1 MPELT
6 FIAVHP
12 GAPPAEVLEL
22 LHEYRAWL
30 CAEAARAAMPGD
42 WHAGLP
48 AAVDDVLAGMVRGGP
63 QAGAFYL
70 LKADGGPAA
79 IGAWR
84 ALGDGVAEIKR
95 LYVRPAWRRSGLG
108 RRMLGHLLAE
118 LRHQTVCLDTAAFME
133 PARRLYLDHG
143 FVEGPPYPGTEVP
156 PALHRQWHFM
166 RREPRE

>member
-1 MPELT
+1 MPEPT
-6 FIAVHP
+6 FIAVQP
-12 GAPPAEVLEL
+12 WAPPAEVLEL

-30 CAEAARAAMPGD
+30 CAEATRAAMPGD
-42 WHAGLP
+42 WHAGRQG
-48 AAVDDVLAGMVRGGP
+48 AVDEVLAGMGRGGA

-79 IGAWR
+79 MGAWR

-108 RRMLGHLLAE
+108 RRMLGQLLAE
-118 LRHQTVCLDTAAFME
+118 LRHHAVCLDTAPFME

-143 FVEGPPYPGTEVP
+143 FADCSPYRGTEVP
-156 PALHRQWHFM
+156 TALHAQWHFM